1 MSVSKTPTYMPSGDA
16 ATDISNSTL
25 SPESPKKRFKAKN
38 PPSVRTKMS
47 PGKENK
53 PTEPLPQSH
62 SSPTLRATARQPMS
76 EQEALQFI
84 VDDFQSAIRD
94 QNWAELG
101 DLIDH
106 YSHRGFHFAIS
117 EDKNHPA
124 LKKMREESV
133 IQVLKTNSS
142 LSDEQMNVALDLLI
156 MGADW
161 NATDKNGVSVLNIL
175 RKNMTNEVLT
185 LITDEYPNFRHLF
198 IDRDGLMIPPK
209 S

>member
-1 MSVSKTPTYMPSGDA
+1 MS
-16 ATDISNSTL
+16 L
-25 SPESPKKRFKAKN
+25 
-38 PPSVRTKMS
+38 
-47 PGKENK
+47 GKENK

-62 SSPTLRATARQPMS
+62 SSPTLRTTARQPMS

-101 DLIDH
+101 DLVDH
-106 YSHRGFHFAIS
+106 YSHRGFHFSIS

-142 LSDEQMNVALDLLI
+142 LSDEQMNAALDLLI

-175 RKNMTNEVLT
+175 RRNMTNEVLT
-185 LITDEYPNFRHLF
+185 LIIDEYPNFRHLF
-198 IDRDGLMIPPK
+198 IDRDGQLIPPK

>member
-47 PGKENK
+47 LGKENK

-62 SSPTLRATARQPMS
+62 SSPMLRTTARQPMS

-94 QNWAELG
+94 
-101 DLIDH
+101 
-106 YSHRGFHFAIS
+106 
-117 EDKNHPA
+117 
-124 LKKMREESV
+124 
-133 IQVLKTNSS
+133 
-142 LSDEQMNVALDLLI
+142 
-156 MGADW
+156 
-161 NATDKNGVSVLNIL
+161 
-175 RKNMTNEVLT
+175 
-185 LITDEYPNFRHLF
+185 
-198 IDRDGLMIPPK
+198 
-209 S
+209 

>member
-1 MSVSKTPTYMPSGDA
+1 
-16 ATDISNSTL
+16 
-25 SPESPKKRFKAKN
+25 
-38 PPSVRTKMS
+38 
-47 PGKENK
+47 
-53 PTEPLPQSH
+53 
-62 SSPTLRATARQPMS
+62 
-76 EQEALQFI
+76 
-84 VDDFQSAIRD
+84 
-94 QNWAELG
+94 
-101 DLIDH
+101 
-106 YSHRGFHFAIS
+106 
-117 EDKNHPA
+117 
-124 LKKMREESV
+124 MREESV

-161 NATDKNGVSVLNIL
+161 NTTDKNGVSVLNIL